1 MLIDVLTPKTDG
13 NGETLEQRTVQVTQF
28 AFDTIYS
35 SQGFELV
42 KPTKKTKKTKEEVDV
57 ND

>member
-1 MLIDVLTPKTDG
+1 MFIDVLTPKTDE

-42 KPTKKTKKTKEEVDV
+42 KPVQKTKKTKEEVDV

>member
-1 MLIDVLTPKTDG
+1 MFIDVLTPKTDE
-13 NGETLEQRTVQVTQF
+13 NGVTLEQKTVQVTQF

-35 SQGFELV
+35 SQGFEMI
-42 KPTKKTKKTKEEVDV
+42 KTAKKTKKTKEEVDV